1 MTNDSRE
8 SPQLHGQEP
17 AGDATVIDLG
27 EPTRWL
33 PMAEDRSPNTWVC
46 PFLRAIDE
54 DGGLVSPV
62 EAPDPTNRC
71 AALADPVPQS
81 LRQQELVCL
90 TTGHV
95 NCPRYLR
102 GAVDVVGVPYAVAM
116 PTITGAAGAVS
127 SIRALSPATGGALV
141 LLAAAFILSVAFVVA
156 NGGIVLRAAPS
167 LPPAGNVVGEVVS
180 PAPTAVLTPP
190 PTPIATPVP
199 SPTPT
204 ATPNPSPT
212 PAATPAPTPTGTARS
227 ARYDLLTQCPDA
239 SDCWIYVV
247 RSGDN
252 LTSIARYFGVPLKT
266 VQNMNPWLKN
276 GLKVGRELRIP
287 PPTR

>member
-1 MTNDSRE
+1 VKDVSEE
-8 SPQLHGQEP
+8 SPQLHDGVP
-17 AGDATVIDLG
+17 AGDTTVIDLG

-33 PMAEDRSPNTWVC
+33 PLAEDRSPNAWVC

-102 GAVDVVGVPYAVAM
+102 GAVDVVGVPYAVAL
-116 PTITGAAGAVS
+116 PAVASVPRAVS
-127 SIRALSPATGGALV
+127 SIRSLSPATGGSLV
-141 LLAAAFILSVAFVVA
+141 LLAAAFVLSVAFVVA

-167 LPPAGNVVGEVVS
+167 LPPAGNVLGEAETPVPTAVVT
-180 PAPTAVLTPP
+180 PAPT
-190 PTPIATPVP
+190 PTPSPI
-199 SPTPT
+199 PTPT
-204 ATPNPSPT
+204 ATPIPT
-212 PAATPAPTPTGTARS
+212 PIPTPTAAPTPTPPPRS

-239 SDCWIYVV
+239 PNCWIYVV

-252 LTSIARYFGVPLKT
+252 LSSIARYFGVPLKT